1 VFSAGDI
8 ARHAI
13 AAASL
18 KIATLALFERFCVK

>member
-1 VFSAGDI
+1 VFSAGVI

-18 KIATLALFERFCVK
+18 KIAALALFERFC